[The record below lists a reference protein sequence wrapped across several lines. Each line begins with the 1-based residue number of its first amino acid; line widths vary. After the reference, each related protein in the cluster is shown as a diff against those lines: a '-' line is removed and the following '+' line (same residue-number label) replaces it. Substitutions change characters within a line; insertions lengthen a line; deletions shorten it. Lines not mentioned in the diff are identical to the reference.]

1 MELIET
7 TFSQSL
13 RVDKDAGII
22 RGVKILGR
30 ESRNNRV
37 YSDNALAQAARL
49 YEGLKVHIDHPNRS
63 TPDAERAFVEGFGE
77 LRDVK
82 TNGDG
87 VYGDLHFLTSH
98 SQAATVCESAERFPK
113 QFGLSHNAT
122 GEATKGNDGRWT
134 VESVE
139 QVRSVDIVGKPATNK
154 GLFESEELIMPET
167 KTKTVKEILESK
179 ANTKWLIRL
188 REIEEAGIVDPG
200 MEVAAEPDPAAEV
213 TAALEKAA
221 VAVLKKLFAG
231 DLEESDAFAEIKKI
245 LGMKDQAAPDE
256 GAVETPTPDAGME
269 SIKAEIA
276 NLKKHNQLLEAEKS
290 VRELLEGCGKTAT
303 KQQFQSLIEMGD
315 MQRAMFIELLPEIQ
329 KTAPGVPKPRYSPS
343 ILESSK
349 PAESREAFLEAITS
363 R

>member
-7 TFSQSL
+7 TFSESPQ
-13 RVDKDAGII
+13 VDEEAGVI

-30 ESRNNRV
+30 ESPSHNRV
-37 YSDNALAQAARL
+37 YSDNALREAAKF
-49 YEGLKVHIDHPNRS
+49 YEGMKVNLNHPPRS
-63 TPDAERAFVEGFGE
+63 DPAQERSITDQFGE
-77 LRDVK
+77 LRASVVK
-82 TNGDG
+82 PDG
-87 VYGDLHFLTSH
+87 VYADLHYLKSH
-98 SQAATVCESAERFPK
+98 PYASPLIEAAKRMPH
-113 QFGLSHNAT
+113 QFGMSHNAS
-122 GEATKGNDGRWT
+122 GPSRNEGGKWI
-134 VESVE
+134 VESIDK
-139 QVRSVDIVGKPATNK
+139 VRSVDIVGKPSTNR
-154 GLFESEELIMPET
+154 GLFESEEPEAM
-167 KTKTVKEILESK
+167 KTKTVKQIIESK
-179 ANTKWLIRL
+179 PSTKWLKVL
-188 REIEEAGIVDPG
+188 MEMEGEGIVDPG